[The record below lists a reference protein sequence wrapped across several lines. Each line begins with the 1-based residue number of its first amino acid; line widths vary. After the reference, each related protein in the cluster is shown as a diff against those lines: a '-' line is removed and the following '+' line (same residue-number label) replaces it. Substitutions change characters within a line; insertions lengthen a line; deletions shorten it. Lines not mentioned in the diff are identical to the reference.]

1 MANYMVKLRYYVG
14 DPLEDIKIEDL
25 KKIGKQY
32 GTDISYEK
40 IENREMKNGLLMEE
54 TMNKR
59 IEDIS
64 QEVVTVVGDDEKKF
78 SDCIRALYKKY
89 RSPRTAYS
97 LMGSNETGR
106 KIAWELMEVCSGWE

>member
-1 MANYMVKLRYYVG
+1 
-14 DPLEDIKIEDL
+14 
-25 KKIGKQY
+25 
-32 GTDISYEK
+32 
-40 IENREMKNGLLMEE
+40 
-54 TMNKR
+54 
-59 IEDIS
+59 
-64 QEVVTVVGDDEKKF
+64 VVTVVGDDEKKF